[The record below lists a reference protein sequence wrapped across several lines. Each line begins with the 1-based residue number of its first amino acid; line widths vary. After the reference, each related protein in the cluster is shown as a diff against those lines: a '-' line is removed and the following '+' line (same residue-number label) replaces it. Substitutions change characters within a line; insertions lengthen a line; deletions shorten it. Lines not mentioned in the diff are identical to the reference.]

1 MYGEG
6 GGIMAEISGLPRS
19 SCVVVLRPEEGPA
32 APLLESIRELAPM
45 EESDLLAEDGAGRVL
60 IIKAGEDPE
69 ETAEFAMALI
79 DTLEGETGVRLRA
92 GISNVHYAPEEWP
105 AGYREALEALETG
118 DRFRRKAPVQVYA
131 HQMLERMVTRI
142 PGDVR
147 KNLRKQVF
155 GERPEEILTE
165 ETLETAES
173 LFDADLNLSVAA
185 RQMFVHR
192 NTLTYRLDRIRR
204 ETGLDLRV
212 FRDAVIFRLL
222 MLSEEE

>member
-1 MYGEG
+1 
-6 GGIMAEISGLPRS
+6 MAEISGLPRS

-60 IIKAGEDPE
+60 IIKAGDDPE

-105 AGYREALEALETG
+105 AGYREAL
-118 DRFRRKAPVQVYA
+118 QVYA

-147 KNLRKQVF
+147 KNLRRQVF